1 MLRLSSFLTHEFM
14 GNTSMSKRMFKKL
27 FIAVLAIGI
36 MTCGIREDELRC
48 EESVAHLVECC
59 PGFDAKDIDCYY
71 TESCES
77 GNYYPAITIA
87 ESRCILNMD
96 CPAIVS
102 GGICERAQKSRR
114 PMEEG
119 DTSEA
124 VCP

>member
-1 MLRLSSFLTHEFM
+1 MKFV
-14 GNTSMSKRMFKKL
+14 
-27 FIAVLAIGI
+27 IAVLAIGI

-59 PGFDAKDIDCYY
+59 PGFDAKNINCYY
-71 TESCES
+71 TEGC
-77 GNYYPAITIA
+77 NNTYYPAITVA

-102 GGICERAQKSRR
+102 GGICERAQNSQR
-114 PMEEG
+114 PSAQG
-119 DTSEA
+119 SSSEA